1 MTSADRRE
9 ARFQRRRAKRT
20 AARLK
25 RSMECGDFEEV
36 FSFRHLY
43 LSGKKCCKGVY
54 WKNSTQRYIGNLIAN
69 TAKLHRELLDGT
81 FKHKGFH
88 EFELMERGKKRHIRS
103 VHISE
108 RVVQKCLC
116 DYCIVPVYSS
126 SFIYDNSA
134 SLKHR
139 GMDFALR
146 RTVCHLQ
153 RHFRKYGLTGGVLLY
168 DFHSYFDTAPH
179 EP

>member
-54 WKNSTQRYIGNLIAN
+54 GKNSTQRYIGNLIAN

-116 DYCIVPVYSS
+116 DYCIVPV
-126 SFIYDNSA
+126 
-134 SLKHR
+134 
-139 GMDFALR
+139 
-146 RTVCHLQ
+146 
-153 RHFRKYGLTGGVLLY
+153 
-168 DFHSYFDTAPH
+168 
-179 EP
+179 